1 MKSYSKN
8 VNNNQSA
15 NQLLF
20 SRRDSARILGGI
32 SARTVDLHAQ
42 NGSLTPTKV
51 GGRIFFHK
59 DELARFAKQGTR

>member
-1 MKSYSKN
+1 MDSTSKN
-8 VNNNQSA
+8 VSLNVRA

-32 SARTVDLHAQ
+32 SPRTVDLHARS
-42 NGSLTPTKV
+42 GALKATHV

-59 DELARFAKQGTR
+59 SELARFAKQGTR